1 MGHGTAAAVAVAWLA
16 FVFQFLLLLVRA
28 AAAGRIGIGR
38 RSPELLAFGFFH
50 FLLDG
55 LDVQLAFR
63 RCCNGNGRGVIAA
76 LRFGS
81 IQHIGFAHWR
91 CEGFGWVTFS
101 RLLQQRLLFR
111 RDEGFVPLFLLLGLR
126 LNLFGLGTKQK
137 KLNKCYSRPKSL
149 HPFSPNHKYSLTVF
163 QHKCPRETII

>member
-1 MGHGTAAAVAVAWLA
+1 MAVAWLA
-16 FVFQFLLLLVRA
+16 FVFQFLLLLVCA

-38 RSPELLAFGFFH
+38 RSPQLLAFGFFH

-63 RCCNGNGRGVIAA
+63 RCCNGNGRGVIVA

-101 RLLQQRLLFR
+101 RLLEQRLLFR

-126 LNLFGLGTKQK
+126 LNLFGLEIKQK
-137 KLNKCYSRPKSL
+137 KNEINVNLVRRVFTRFLQTTNI
-149 HPFSPNHKYSLTVF
+149 FSINVQEKTSF
-163 QHKCPRETII
+163 KKIK